1 MANPQISIIMTIY
14 NHEKFI
20 TKSIKSV
27 LNQSYKKWEL
37 IAIENGSKDLSAKIL
52 KSFKDNRIKKKFLKK
67 NIGRTNALN
76 LALRMCKGK
85 FIAIQDSDDISHKK
99 RLKIQLEYFKKKEH
113 CWILGTN
120 YSLFNKSKN
129 FKKRID
135 VFKTLNKKRNFLFKN
150 PLAHSTIMF
159 RKDLI
164 KKIGNYPGSFKYAQD
179 YAFYL
184 KAFKKYNFHFIKNN
198 LVKINY
204 IHDESETMRLSKN
217 KIIYIENLKIL
228 LWVNKNFE
236 LSSREKFRLLFQM
249 LNLLCKIL
257 LKSFNRF

>member
-1 MANPQISIIMTIY
+1 MVNPQISIIMTIY

-52 KSFKDNRIKKKFLKK
+52 KSFKDNRIKKNFLK

-135 VFKTLNKKRNFLFKN
+135 VFKTLNKKKF
-150 PLAHSTIMF
+150 
-159 RKDLI
+159 
-164 KKIGNYPGSFKYAQD
+164 SF
-179 YAFYL
+179 
-184 KAFKKYNFHFIKNN
+184 
-198 LVKINY
+198 
-204 IHDESETMRLSKN
+204 
-217 KIIYIENLKIL
+217 
-228 LWVNKNFE
+228 
-236 LSSREKFRLLFQM
+236 
-249 LNLLCKIL
+249 
-257 LKSFNRF
+257 